1 MKHPLVEPSQAIY
14 KARGL
19 FVRKAKKHLVPAK
32 KERGKKKVGPNINS
46 VNFCYC
52 WYK

>member
-19 FVRKAKKHLVPAK
+19 SVRKAKKHLVPAK
-32 KERGKKKVGPNINS
+32 KERGKKKGWAQ
-46 VNFCYC
+46 Y
-52 WYK
+52 